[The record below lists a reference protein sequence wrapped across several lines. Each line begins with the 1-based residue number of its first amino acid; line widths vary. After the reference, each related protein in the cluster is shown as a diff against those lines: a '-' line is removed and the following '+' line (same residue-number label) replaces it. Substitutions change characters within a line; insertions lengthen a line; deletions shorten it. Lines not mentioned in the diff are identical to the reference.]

1 MARAQFQIQ
10 LKTHQSQGGFHRRQ
24 TNVHERGGDGK
35 TPVRWEPSRR
45 CGPTSIHPKTG
56 SGPASIH
63 APRLRPRWC
72 GRRSPVCPHQR
83 AAPPGSAKLGLSSLG
98 GLHLLLQELWIDTL
112 DWSGQLS
119 SALAEECDFRGCE
132 GGWRNDLVRRYFILD
147 P

>member
-1 MARAQFQIQ
+1 MWTDKHPSEDRIGAR
-10 LKTHQSQGGFHRRQ
+10 
-24 TNVHERGGDGK
+24 VH
-35 TPVRWEPSRR
+35 SRA
-45 CGPTSIHPKTG
+45 SA
-56 SGPASIH
+56 PAEVVWPQV
-63 APRLRPRWC
+63 ARL
-72 GRRSPVCPHQR
+72 SSSKSS
-83 AAPPGSAKLGLSSLG
+83 PPGSAKLGLSSLG